1 MDLRNSFRSLFGRR
15 LSQRKRT
22 TIYRDEVYGDET
34 DQKVDLV
41 DDDPQSCFYHLGNLS
56 QDNVAF
62 LVQSSNS
69 LQGFS
74 QRKPLL
80 VLKSICIYLRATK
93 KMSTKHR
100 LRINRILAIVIR
112 LADHIDG
119 NMANI
124 LMEEAINDL
133 VKITEFQDLYQDA
146 AVDILVALWH
156 HFPEL
161 LFTKLLQCFQGQLLL
176 HHGTLK
182 ILGKLADKNRTSYS

>member
-1 MDLRNSFRSLFGRR
+1 MKLYVASFRSLFGRR

-133 VKITEFQDLYQDA
+133 VKITPPSHCLSLGPPPFWEGRTDSGSGSFQDC
-146 AVDILVALWH
+146 
-156 HFPEL
+156 PPR
-161 LFTKLLQCFQGQLLL
+161 
-176 HHGTLK
+176 
-182 ILGKLADKNRTSYS
+182 NRKRHI